1 MVNMDRIN
9 IVPTIDTQSNVMV
22 IIDPK
27 EETLQRYIEAGY
39 TVISRGDNFVK
50 LLKTKMNDIK

>member
-50 LLKTKMNDIK
+50 LLKPKMNDIK